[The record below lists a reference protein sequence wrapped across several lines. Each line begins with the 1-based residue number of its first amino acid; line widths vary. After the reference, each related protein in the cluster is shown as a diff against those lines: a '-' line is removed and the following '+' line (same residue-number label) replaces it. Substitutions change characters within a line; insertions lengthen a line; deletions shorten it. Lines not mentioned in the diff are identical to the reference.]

1 MSAAPAAKR
10 DEHMVKLVAH
20 GATAAIGVMLV
31 AGGLATL
38 MSSLTIVLAVGDL
51 VFGGAL
57 LACTYASWRGSR
69 IGWSFAVTIDGL
81 VCVSSLL
88 GSTKLAQAAH
98 VVLAVA
104 LIPCIM
110 AGVAC
115 VLLAS
120 FHADYDNT

>member
-1 MSAAPAAKR
+1 VSAAPTTNR

-20 GATAAIGVMLV
+20 GATAAIGVMLL
-31 AGGLATL
+31 AGGLATM
-38 MSSLTIVLAVGDL
+38 MSSLTMVLAVGDII
-51 VFGGAL
+51 FGGAL
-57 LACTYASWRGSR
+57 LVFTYASWRGSR

-81 VCVSSLL
+81 VAVSSLL
-88 GSTKLAQAAH
+88 GSTKLAETAH

-104 LIPCIM
+104 LIPCILS
-110 AGVAC
+110 GVAC